1 MVTVRGG
8 KVAKIMSPAASR
20 MAAGTAKTIQ
30 YQYLSRQYPPVG
42 LVHLPVAALDLP
54 ELRNADQFA
63 KLLCE
68 KSAANRTI
76 GPKGTL
82 TMGAV
87 KC

>member
-8 KVAKIMSPAASR
+8 KVAKIMSPAATR

-30 YQYLSRQYPPVG
+30 YQNFCRLSPGRPKSPALLSLG
-42 LVHLPVAALDLP
+42 LL
-54 ELRNADQFA
+54 ELRNADQLA

-68 KSAANRTI
+68 KAAANRTI
-76 GPKGTL
+76 GPKGTS
-82 TMGAV
+82 TTGAV